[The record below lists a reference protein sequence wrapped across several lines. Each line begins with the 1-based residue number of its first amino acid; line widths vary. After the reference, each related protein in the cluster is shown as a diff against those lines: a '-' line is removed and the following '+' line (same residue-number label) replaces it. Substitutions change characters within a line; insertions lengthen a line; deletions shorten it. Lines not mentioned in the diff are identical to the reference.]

1 MEYIK
6 SSSTNLDKYID
17 EFHSEVK
24 ETFANS
30 LTKIYKA
37 EINVYRD
44 LIETV
49 VKLPFI
55 QEIIHE
61 NNMLKSKLKQMT
73 EENDTIKLEIHDKPL
88 IKTDIVDI
96 ENIPFTTE
104 VSSEEEDDEESST
117 DEEEEPSADQDE
129 EEEEP
134 SADQDEE
141 EEEPSAD
148 QEEEPSADQ
157 EEEPSADQ
165 EEEPS
170 ADEEEET
177 SADQEE
183 EPSADEEEETSAD
196 EEEETSADEEEETFV
211 KPTFPTK
218 QSTLQIPEENEKQPD
233 EEVEEEEPS
242 ADQDEEEPSADQEEE
257 EPSADEEEEPSA
269 DEEETEVFEIEIDDK
284 TYYCDG
290 EENGNIYEDMNGEV
304 GDIVGEI
311 KDGEANF
318 F

>member
-88 IKTDIVDI
+88 LKTDIVDI

-117 DEEEEPSADQDE
+117 DEDE

-134 SADQDEE
+134 SADQD
-141 EEEPSAD
+141 
-148 QEEEPSADQ
+148 
-157 EEEPSADQ
+157 
-165 EEEPS
+165 
-170 ADEEEET
+170 
-177 SADQEE
+177 
-183 EPSADEEEETSAD
+183 
-196 EEEETSADEEEETFV
+196 
-211 KPTFPTK
+211 
-218 QSTLQIPEENEKQPD
+218 
-233 EEVEEEEPS
+233 
-242 ADQDEEEPSADQEEE
+242 
-257 EPSADEEEEPSA
+257 
-269 DEEETEVFEIEIDDK
+269 
-284 TYYCDG
+284 
-290 EENGNIYEDMNGEV
+290 
-304 GDIVGEI
+304 
-311 KDGEANF
+311 
-318 F
+318 

>member
-141 EEEPSAD
+141 EPSAD
-148 QEEEPSADQ
+148 Q
-157 EEEPSADQ
+157 
-165 EEEPS
+165 
-170 ADEEEET
+170 
-177 SADQEE
+177 
-183 EPSADEEEETSAD
+183 
-196 EEEETSADEEEETFV
+196 
-211 KPTFPTK
+211 
-218 QSTLQIPEENEKQPD
+218 
-233 EEVEEEEPS
+233 
-242 ADQDEEEPSADQEEE
+242 
-257 EPSADEEEEPSA
+257 EEEEPSA

>member
-148 QEEEPSADQ
+148 QEEEPSAD
-157 EEEPSADQ
+157 
-165 EEEPS
+165 
-170 ADEEEET
+170 
-177 SADQEE
+177 
-183 EPSADEEEETSAD
+183 

>member
-148 QEEEPSADQ
+148 QEEEPSAD
-157 EEEPSADQ
+157 
-165 EEEPS
+165 
-170 ADEEEET
+170 
-177 SADQEE
+177 
-183 EPSADEEEETSAD
+183 EEEETSAD

>member
-117 DEEEEPSADQDE
+117 DEDEEEEEPSADQDEDEEPSADQEEEEEEPSADQDE

-141 EEEPSAD
+141 EEP
-148 QEEEPSADQ
+148 
-157 EEEPSADQ
+157 
-165 EEEPS
+165 
-170 ADEEEET
+170 
-177 SADQEE
+177 
-183 EPSADEEEETSAD
+183 SAD

-242 ADQDEEEPSADQEEE
+242 ADQDE
-257 EPSADEEEEPSA
+257 
-269 DEEETEVFEIEIDDK
+269 
-284 TYYCDG
+284 
-290 EENGNIYEDMNGEV
+290 
-304 GDIVGEI
+304 
-311 KDGEANF
+311 
-318 F
+318 